1 MLTLQSLHIYPIKSC
16 AGLSIPTA
24 DVAALGL
31 AGDRRWMLVDEAGKF
46 VTQREYPAMATLVAT
61 PNLVGLTLS
70 APGRAPCEVA
80 KPAPDAPR
88 VTVTVWKSTL
98 QLPVAEEIVNSWC
111 SRTLGHP
118 VRLVYLDDEAA
129 RVQTSSYAKE
139 GDVVSLA
146 DGFPLLITTTA
157 SLDALNAAMDSPVP
171 MNRFRPNLVID
182 GADAWAEDSWRE
194 IKIGDV
200 VLELMKPCSRCA
212 ITQVD
217 QASGQSL
224 SKEPIRTLRRLR
236 FAPHYTGVL
245 FGVNATARS
254 SGQLHIGQTI
264 EILKTRIPPE
274 LRLAAAQ

>member
-16 AGLSIPTA
+16 AGLSLPVA
-24 DVAALGL
+24 DVTPLGL
-31 AGDRRWMLVDEAGKF
+31 LGDRRWMLVDANGKF

-80 KPAPDAPR
+80 RPAPDAPR
-88 VTVTVWKSTL
+88 VSVTVWKSTL
-98 QLPVAEEIVNSWC
+98 QLPAAEEAVNAWC
-111 SRTLGHP
+111 TRTLGHP
-118 VRLVYLDDEAA
+118 VRLVYLDDAA
-129 RVQTSSYAKE
+129 MRVQTSSYAKE

-157 SLDALNAAMDSPVP
+157 SLDALNAAMEAPVP

-182 GADAWAEDSWRE
+182 GAEAWAEDSWKRLQ
-194 IKIGDV
+194 IGN
-200 VLELMKPCSRCA
+200 VLLEVMRPCPRCA

-224 SKEPIRTLRRLR
+224 SKEPIRTLRKLR
-236 FAPHYTGVL
+236 FWTHDPGVL
-245 FGVNATARS
+245 FGVYATARQL
-254 SGQLHIGQTI
+254 GQLTAGTTVNVL
-264 EILKTRIPPE
+264 ETATPPE
-274 LRLAAAQ
+274 LRLAATQ